1 MVLIGECSTFL
12 HLQMREGLQL
22 TRCRSETNFG
32 DFESIWN
39 GIQQETNATRDMLA
53 EEEAYKHFGDEA
65 DAWQNFDSA
74 QGFDGLRT
82 HDQFSGELGHYLFE

>member
-1 MVLIGECSTFL
+1 MASIGESSIFFTFADMHEDL
-12 HLQMREGLQL
+12 KL

-53 EEEAYKHFGDEA
+53 EEEAYKHFGD
-65 DAWQNFDSA
+65 
-74 QGFDGLRT
+74 
-82 HDQFSGELGHYLFE
+82 

>member
-1 MVLIGECSTFL
+1 
-12 HLQMREGLQL
+12 MRKGLQL

-53 EEEAYKHFGDEA
+53 EEEAYKHYGD
-65 DAWQNFDSA
+65 
-74 QGFDGLRT
+74 
-82 HDQFSGELGHYLFE
+82 